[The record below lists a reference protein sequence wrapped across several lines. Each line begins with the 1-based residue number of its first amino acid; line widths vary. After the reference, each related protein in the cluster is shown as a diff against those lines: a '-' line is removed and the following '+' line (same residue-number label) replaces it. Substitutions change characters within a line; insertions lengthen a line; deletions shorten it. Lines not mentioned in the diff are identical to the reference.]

1 MVGRIQKVPI
11 WCLRGN
17 IWISLEVP
25 TSFSN
30 CSYLTKNSNPRNQ
43 KGVREISKSA
53 RSVFVFGL
61 YLAVLG
67 IVLLVASNF
76 LLGMFGLP
84 STTEVWIRTVG
95 MLVLFLGFYYTQAAR
110 KEMAAFFR
118 WTVERRYTVI
128 IFFVVFVLL
137 GFASPP
143 LIIFGVMDLLG
154 AIWTGLALRSP
165 KTT

>member
-1 MVGRIQKVPI
+1 M
-11 WCLRGN
+11 
-17 IWISLEVP
+17 
-25 TSFSN
+25 
-30 CSYLTKNSNPRNQ
+30 
-43 KGVREISKSA
+43 SKSA

-67 IVLLVASNF
+67 IVLLVAPNF

-84 STTEVWIRTVG
+84 STTEVWIRIVG

-110 KEMAAFFR
+110 KEMTDFFR
-118 WTVERRYTVI
+118 WTVYLRSTVI

-143 LIIFGVMDLLG
+143 LIMFGVVDLLG